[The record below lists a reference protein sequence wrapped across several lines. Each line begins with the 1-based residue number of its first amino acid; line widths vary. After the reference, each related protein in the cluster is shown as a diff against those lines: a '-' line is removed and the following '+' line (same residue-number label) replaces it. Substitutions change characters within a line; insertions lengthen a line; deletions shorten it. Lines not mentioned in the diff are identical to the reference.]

1 MHGKATGAKNNM
13 QDIIFHD
20 NPNDKFPT
28 TRVVTKNQQDFK
40 A

>member
-20 NPNDKFPT
+20 NPNDKYSC
-28 TRVVTKNQQDFK
+28 NY
-40 A
+40 